1 MLRTLVKHRIPAQ
14 STGHVCQGSFT
25 KRPVLFHAFHAQTS
39 ALKRSTWLRVDK
51 RSIDLSTGRIHK
63 RNESGRPVKSP
74 QYICPTDCTKARFH
88 RALSVT
94 ARRHRNQDHSPE
106 RHCHETVASRLLT
119 LGAVALLGAV
129 TASAA
134 EAGPPS
140 ADPPFAAR
148 ILDAVGALQTTVNNL
163 QSTVDNVRADK
174 DLAWVT
180 PSRMASRARS
190 RRINLAA

>member
-106 RHCHETVASRLLT
+106 RHFSSLMREFIRAPEPGRATTWVLKGQNSRGWYGEL
-119 LGAVALLGAV
+119 ALRRLI
-129 TASAA
+129 S
-134 EAGPPS
+134 
-140 ADPPFAAR
+140 
-148 ILDAVGALQTTVNNL
+148 
-163 QSTVDNVRADK
+163 
-174 DLAWVT
+174 
-180 PSRMASRARS
+180 SRKGQFRWR
-190 RRINLAA
+190 NP